1 MEDGDWIE
9 LFLRGLLSLV
19 GCRMV
24 KRRSQFDFFSCSR
37 VDTGARGSRY
47 VWPGKRRIATLVI
60 IKARAYLLLVSVSWW
75 LLVVLSCAE
84 TQCRFAIWPGFKD
97 QQGWLGYC
105 AWKASLNKR
114 AVQCFSF
121 SERIIWLARV
131 VWPETMDDVLCQ
143 RALFGF
149 SRELCRADCLGP

>member
-24 KRRSQFDFFSCSR
+24 KRRSQYDFFFCSC

-60 IKARAYLLLVSVSWW
+60 INARAYLLLVSVS
-75 LLVVLSCAE
+75 
-84 TQCRFAIWPGFKD
+84 
-97 QQGWLGYC
+97 
-105 AWKASLNKR
+105 
-114 AVQCFSF
+114 
-121 SERIIWLARV
+121 
-131 VWPETMDDVLCQ
+131 
-143 RALFGF
+143 
-149 SRELCRADCLGP
+149 